1 MIVLGD
7 HLALC
12 WDARMRRID
21 VLSHGFPSGFVVS
34 GQSRARLAW
43 LLFVRLE
50 QEQILQEPKNSPE
63 LVLTPLLVV

>member
-7 HLALC
+7 HLGLC
-12 WDARMRRID
+12 WDTRMPRID

-50 QEQILQEPKNSPE
+50 QEQIL
-63 LVLTPLLVV
+63 